1 MGVGYFKAYA
11 RTSLNAVCVFVC
23 LVFYQRIVIDAVRL
37 PEGDGSGMVSWV
49 TGNFGN
55 LLMAGIL
62 LFFVIAVSQRVS
74 RAIAGGE

>member
-1 MGVGYFKAYA
+1 M
-11 RTSLNAVCVFVC
+11 
-23 LVFYQRIVIDAVRL
+23 RL
-37 PEGDGSGMVSWV
+37 PEGDESGMVSWV